1 MHRVSGLRSII
12 WDNMKTAR
20 NSCIAYMRNR
30 ICTEKRF
37 ARVPKWRYIQRH
49 QWYSFLR
56 FMRNL
61 FTRWCAF
68 CRDGLNHKSIYPV
81 IYVASCAS
89 WAITSIA
96 VSCTGSF
103 VFQHTTYQAMQSTTF
118 YTVHNNQRHSSD
130 VPYARYPDPGSL
142 METRRWCSHGRPRAQ
157 LQRGHWS
164 QLAWLQNS
172 ERQHSVNPAG
182 VRVASLSSVTSTP
195 HIVYALVHNA
205 LIIEMQDFLECQ
217 GSAKPRR
224 GSSLGRGP
232 RWVQYDY
239 EVPHWVHQA
248 TFSIEICI

>member
-1 MHRVSGLRSII
+1 MDLEALSEIIWKLHEIAALHTCETEYAWKNVSLGYQNDDISIGINNIRFFVLCVTYLLAGAHFVETDSII
-12 WDNMKTAR
+12 KAFVLL
-20 NSCIAYMRNR
+20 YMWGHAHP
-30 ICTEKRF
+30 E
-37 ARVPKWRYIQRH
+37 QL
-49 QWYSFLR
+49 Q
-56 FMRNL
+56 
-61 FTRWCAF
+61 
-68 CRDGLNHKSIYPV
+68 
-81 IYVASCAS
+81 ASA
-89 WAITSIA
+89 
-96 VSCTGSF
+96 SCTGSF